1 MHGTNLVKTDSLSKL
16 SSGWSIMVL
25 LQSKKYSIT
34 CYFIAISFV
43 VIFATFSSAYLDT
56 KISGDN
62 DRKS

>member
-1 MHGTNLVKTDSLSKL
+1 MSKL